1 MNEKFKKWAFSAA
14 MRAIRTMAQ
23 SALAIIGTDM
33 IGLLDVQWLAVASSA
48 LMAGVT
54 SVLMSVVLGIP
65 EAKDE
70 NGNGIPDDME

>member
-1 MNEKFKKWAFSAA
+1 MNEKFKKWAFSAL

-23 SALAIIGTDM
+23 SALAVIGTDV
-33 IGLLDVQWLAVASSA
+33 IGLLDVQWPAVVSSA

-54 SVLMSVVLGIP
+54 SVLMSIVLGIP

-70 NGNGIPDDME
+70 NSNGIPDDME